1 MPRSSPRGFSDEELD
16 YYSRQIVL
24 KEFGLE
30 GQTRLKESSVCVV
43 GAGGLGSPILTQLA
57 SMGVGRIRV
66 VDRDVVETSNLQR
79 QHLYGVH
86 QVGLPKVEAAADR
99 LRQVNPFIKVEPVP
113 LSVSSGNA
121 DRIIEGMDVIV
132 DALDSMATRYAVN
145 RACVAQRTPFIHG
158 AVIMQVGKAST
169 IIPGETA
176 CLECF
181 QGGIDDADLPSCS
194 VLGVHPSI
202 IGLIASV
209 QVSEA
214 VRLILGEK
222 PVLADKLLFAD
233 LKELSVEM
241 IQLARADTCPVCGVN
256 PRSEPAEIHE
266 SVVEELCGRDGRRVW
281 VFTSGV
287 DEGVELGRLNRRL
300 RELGYRLDVE
310 GRLGTTFSRGK
321 IRGSLLVSGVTIIE
335 GVSDR
340 EAAEYLHSEL
350 LQ

>member
-1 MPRSSPRGFSDEELD
+1 MPRASPQGFSDEEMD

-24 KEFGLE
+24 KEFGLD
-30 GQTRLKESSVCVV
+30 GQRRLKEASVCVV

-99 LRQVNPFIKVEPVP
+99 LRQVNPFIQVEPVP

-121 DRIIEGMDVIV
+121 GRIIGGADVVV
-132 DALDSMATRYAVN
+132 DALDSMAARYAVN
-145 RACVAQRTPFIHG
+145 RACVAQGTPFIHG
-158 AVIMQVGKAST
+158 AVIMQMGKAAT

-222 PVLADKLLFAD
+222 PVLANKLLFAD
-233 LKELSVEM
+233 LKDLSVEKV
-241 IQLARADTCPVCGVN
+241 QLARADTCPVCGVN
-256 PRSEPAEIHE
+256 PRMEPVEIRE
-266 SVVEELCGRDGRRVW
+266 SVVEEICGREGRRVW
-281 VFTSGV
+281 VFTSDF
-287 DEGVELGRLNRRL
+287 DEGVELRRL
-300 RELGYRLDVE
+300 KEKLRVLGYRADVE
-310 GRLGTTFSRGK
+310 GRLGTTFSRGET
-321 IRGSLLVSGVTIIE
+321 RGSVLASGVTIIE
-335 GVSDR
+335 GVADKD
-340 EAAEYLHSEL
+340 AAEKLRREL